1 MEDVCDCLQKHLAQ
15 DYIMKESY
23 LLQRSG
29 SVPDSLRHHISN
41 LKTTSEIPLLTTN
54 RGPIKIYQNHWK
66 ANATTT
72 KWVNTR
78 FKCAKQTFGNH
89 VAIGSFDPPWESL
102 SPYKMLEHKKKAF
115 FEWSPPRDIL
125 QIYSDIIYIYICI
138 CVFFCILSDMV
149 WDSMWHSFWHS
160 IWQLTSILA
169 SFARDID
176 IIQLREGLN
185 EDGIAWL
192 KGSFCKKTS
201 TA

>member
-125 QIYSDIIYIYICI
+125 QIYSDIIYIYIYVYVC
-138 CVFFCILSDMV
+138 FFAFFLTWSEILCDILSGILSDN
-149 WDSMWHSFWHS
+149 WHLFWHPS
-160 IWQLTSILA
+160 LA
-169 SFARDID
+169 I
-176 IIQLREGLN
+176 
-185 EDGIAWL
+185 
-192 KGSFCKKTS
+192 
-201 TA
+201 